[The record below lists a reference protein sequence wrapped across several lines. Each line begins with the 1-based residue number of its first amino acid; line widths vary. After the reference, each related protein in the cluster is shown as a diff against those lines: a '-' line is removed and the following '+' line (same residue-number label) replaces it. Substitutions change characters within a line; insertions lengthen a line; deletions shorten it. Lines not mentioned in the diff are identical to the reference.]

1 MADSCGPGVSD
12 NGAGL
17 AALLAVARAWKNC
30 PMPADLSANPLLVA
44 NVGEEGEGNL
54 LGMRHLAKQ
63 SLARKI
69 RAFLVLDGADTD
81 HITSRAL
88 GSRRFEI
95 SFTGPGGHSW
105 SDYGVGN
112 PLHALCRAVA
122 LFAETRI
129 DGAPKSA
136 VNVGLIEG
144 GSSVNAIPQMARAKV
159 DIRSETNEKIDE
171 LVDLLGA
178 AVDRA
183 REVENQRATGGK
195 VAAKLKEIGS
205 RPAAALPENA
215 PILQYVRAVDAHLG
229 IRSHLDCS
237 STDANIPMSLGIPA
251 IAIGGGGVGGGVH
264 TTQEWFRPEGR
275 DLGLKRIFLTL
286 LLLMRDPGLVGA
298 GSANPSRIPS
308 EPPPGGSGPGPQHRG
323 LGRHVRPGE
332 SGAARRLA
340 PPVPGAAVLPGHRG
354 ASGAVPRVR
363 MGALHLEGSGRGG
376 ACRRLPLLR
385 LSIPNAGVAAHH
397 GAQVGLHHGLD
408 VGDGTFARGARLS
421 EQAPGFRGGW
431 GAGGHGRAGPD
442 DARGR
447 GAAGSIS
454 RGDLLTFFCAIG
466 FAAHIVTL
474 GHFSEHMR
482 FQLLSIAQVG
492 AAAVLALSLFW
503 WAETPHVRWR
513 PAVICA
519 ILMTGLLATALA
531 FTIQAWAQQYT
542 TSTRTGL
549 IYMLEPVF
557 AWITSYCI
565 VGEGLSGRAA
575 AGAALILGGVVLVEL
590 KPLNPRLHPSG

>member
-1 MADSCGPGVSD
+1 MAANGAIGFDIGALAGEREVRECLQWFTREKQWINETHLQLCRVPAPTFLEQERAAWFLERFRALGWDASIDRAGNAMATEGSGPYVALTAHLDTVIAPRSKDDITVEADGRFCGPGVSD

-17 AALLAVARAWKNC
+17 AALLALARAWKNC
-30 PMPADLSANPLLVA
+30 PRPTDLSANLLLVA

-54 LGMRHLAKQ
+54 LGMRHLSKQ

-69 RAFLVLDGADTD
+69 RAFVVLDGANTD
-81 HITSRAL
+81 YITSRAL

-95 SFTGPGGHSW
+95 VFTGPGGHSW

-159 DIRSETNEKIDE
+159 DIRSETNEKMDE
-171 LVDLLGA
+171 LVDLLGG

-183 REVENQRATGGK
+183 RELENQRATGGK

-251 IAIGGGGVGGGVH
+251 IAIGGGGAGGGVH

-286 LLLMRDPGLVGA
+286 LLLMRNSG
-298 GSANPSRIPS
+298 
-308 EPPPGGSGPGPQHRG
+308 PGGSG
-323 LGRHVRPGE
+323 
-332 SGAARRLA
+332 
-340 PPVPGAAVLPGHRG
+340 
-354 ASGAVPRVR
+354 
-363 MGALHLEGSGRGG
+363 
-376 ACRRLPLLR
+376 
-385 LSIPNAGVAAHH
+385 
-397 GAQVGLHHGLD
+397 
-408 VGDGTFARGARLS
+408 
-421 EQAPGFRGGW
+421 
-431 GAGGHGRAGPD
+431 
-442 DARGR
+442 
-447 GAAGSIS
+447 
-454 RGDLLTFFCAIG
+454 
-466 FAAHIVTL
+466 
-474 GHFSEHMR
+474 
-482 FQLLSIAQVG
+482 
-492 AAAVLALSLFW
+492 
-503 WAETPHVRWR
+503 
-513 PAVICA
+513 
-519 ILMTGLLATALA
+519 
-531 FTIQAWAQQYT
+531 
-542 TSTRTGL
+542 
-549 IYMLEPVF
+549 
-557 AWITSYCI
+557 
-565 VGEGLSGRAA
+565 
-575 AGAALILGGVVLVEL
+575 
-590 KPLNPRLHPSG
+590 K